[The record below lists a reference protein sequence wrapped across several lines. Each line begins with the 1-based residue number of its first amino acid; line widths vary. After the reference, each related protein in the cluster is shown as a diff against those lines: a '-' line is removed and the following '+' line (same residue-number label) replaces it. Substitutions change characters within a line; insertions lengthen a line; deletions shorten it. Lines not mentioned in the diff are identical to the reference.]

1 MSTQHIRFSQSKML
15 RKMYRRELLEDY
27 DDYEYSRKSFFTK
40 IDSNFNILKVQKI
53 NNPQLY
59 GLYLL
64 HKEEMKLDNSIGDV
78 REETLFHA
86 TSVKNAKSI
95 ARNNIDWRLTGR
107 TRFGKGACFSP
118 NAPYAHQYAG
128 RKGAFVVVKVLV
140 KKFETTGIN
149 YDLEIPSTNCDTT
162 LGNEGNVYVKYDDH
176 TFIPK
181 YIVHY
186 S

>member
-107 TRFGKGACFSP
+107 TRFGK
-118 NAPYAHQYAG
+118 
-128 RKGAFVVVKVLV
+128 AFVVVKVLV